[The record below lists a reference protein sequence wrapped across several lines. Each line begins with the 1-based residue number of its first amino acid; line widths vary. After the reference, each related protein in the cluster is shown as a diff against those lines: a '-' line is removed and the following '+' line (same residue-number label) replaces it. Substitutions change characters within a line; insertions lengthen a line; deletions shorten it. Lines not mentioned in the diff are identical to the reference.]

1 MAQVEIAEPPKEK
14 FSKSKWKEKFLCG
27 AVNIVISE
35 AQEELECFSV
45 TLREPRTLQ
54 VVHGDEAVR
63 STILKAVKAI
73 WADGIVSINE
83 ETAEVYNIKLNGS
96 PFWYSFS
103 NEYALKVHC
112 MVMLL
117 IQHIEK
123 SGYTLTL
130 ATDIAKQCELS
141 TLFFCKK
148 GKEFSEKK
156 PQSLAAKLVQV
167 TESAREKAGMSLAE
181 TVNTTTDSDES
192 PGLLQDRLR
201 LNKNENISKALLAIT
216 VSQSNQLMLANCSLG
231 NKMALTQLITNTWH
245 KGIKK
250 EISMPS
256 GYIIILN
263 GEPWT
268 HRKAAFPARSL
279 LHQIVLL
286 MCQKNWQLL
295 TVARIKNHRD
305 TMIFKYEDKDF
316 AMMDTVHDIFLS
328 LSISGKDKLR
338 VIHCSD
344 TSIINDLRAMIIELW
359 KPGLQRDY
367 ARYGGWEFD
376 LAEEP
381 WWCESTEAIATR
393 YFICDLLETL
403 MMKGFNIHA
412 SIECHPFLIE
422 KTTLTFKKCAPKR
435 AKVVCISF
443 DGADKVRVINGS
455 ESFVNAVRNVL
466 RARVGAEGISKERVF
481 LKSTEFSLD
490 HRLWDGRYPSEASLG
505 KSLCCH
511 ILQKMIHIG
520 WRVVLSVD
528 CTSEAKGTDVRH
540 DIPNDVHSWYL
551 VQNAT
556 TRGAF
561 KKFKKGLKKKEEDP
575 DEDED

>member
-181 TVNTTTDSDES
+181 TVNTTT
-192 PGLLQDRLR
+192 GLLQDRLR

-412 SIECHPFLIE
+412 SIECHPLLIE